1 MLVPALA
8 SGASPELE
16 ELRARCREALT
27 TVATAG
33 ADITYLVGVDAG
45 PRALSF
51 APWGVDEP
59 VDVPEPLPL
68 ALLVG
73 AWLTAGT
80 SRSFVA
86 VADDLEPDECAELG
100 AELAAS
106 APRVALIVM
115 GDGSARLSE
124 KGPGYLDERAGG
136 HDEGVAQA
144 LRSGDT
150 KTLLDLDPTLA
161 RQLLVAGRA
170 PWQVLAGAATA
181 AGPPLVGKAWHE
193 TPHGVGYYVVT
204 WRWQENA

>member
-1 MLVPALA
+1 MLVPPLA

-16 ELRARCREALT
+16 ELRARCREALM

-51 APWGVDEP
+51 APWGLKEP

-73 AWLTAGT
+73 PWLPAGT

-106 APRVALIVM
+106 AARVV
-115 GDGSARLSE
+115 GDGNE
-124 KGPGYLDERAGG
+124 
-136 HDEGVAQA
+136 
-144 LRSGDT
+144 
-150 KTLLDLDPTLA
+150 
-161 RQLLVAGRA
+161 
-170 PWQVLAGAATA
+170 
-181 AGPPLVGKAWHE
+181 
-193 TPHGVGYYVVT
+193 
-204 WRWQENA
+204 